1 MKKIKIYISIT
12 AMIAIVTIIII
23 KPQYIENATKALVA
37 IMECEQCIA
46 E

>member
-23 KPQYIENATKALVA
+23 KPQYIENAAKALVA